1 MEVLL
6 LMFVVLTLYFP
17 PTRSTVNFQAN
28 ATTHNTINVSYLRQ
42 DGSVTLS
49 KNCTVKPVSD
59 MVRHDIKEILDAGT
73 KLIIF
78 ELNFRNHSGKLEG
91 EDESDIYKPFLWERS
106 SGRHGQGLLFLKTG
120 FEILSLSTLSYGTE
134 KMKVELQE
142 EPRGCLLERN
152 INDIERG
159 LRWILLNDFQE
170 ISPDGS
176 GGSLGDNEHIC
187 NMHIKNNERRA
198 EFYHICCTKHSKGG
212 IVCEELVKDIWV
224 RILFYCIYFLNALVI
239 MFCPYLLPKTWYQ
252 DKYQT
257 IRYELSCKN
266 PIQIKVKKTYIPSHI
281 NKCDNVVPVDDL
293 SSMNSFIEVLDEM
306 EDDTVYNIRLSK
318 IHLNVK
324 RERLIPPNDV
334 PVGILRSI
342 YDSFF
347 RCQIRERHCLK
358 TCCHRSIFEPF
369 RSTSLII
376 KHIKWYHFLQ
386 KLMFLVSC
394 CLAIVPW
401 VIRIVVFYRYE
412 DNENNDRNDAARD
425 RKLEVHYAFFPGS
438 LTSFLTPVHAV
449 FLFCYIVLALDTL
462 LFGMLEFV
470 TTEVKRNME
479 IVLRKCFRDMHE
491 SSYSKSF
498 GWAIRTLLY
507 PFKELGIFG
516 LFVVPLYWLFVLP
529 VVLLVLAF
537 YCIPTLNI
545 ALRLL
550 CHLVIVLFPEFKF
563 VTRLKENIGVTGL
576 LRRETVARLPQK
588 SSIGFRLLQFFVI
601 LLTLLALFSCIILVV
616 EVIVFFV
623 ETIVYTLIGIIL
635 NASQTLKY
643 VSLLFMLT
651 LYAKDCFGSV
661 TKKYQSFNQAIN
673 KALLSKVQEDVEK
686 VAWQTASVQPN
697 TAFQINVKDH
707 GDAEIKTDPVVC
719 ISNSVVKWKIPRL
732 LLFLDN
738 HDKPHIT
745 RTFFFKAAYIDHVGC
760 PGTLYKNLARAM
772 RQFLTIILFLFF
784 VVVVV
789 MAFGNEYSVSGVNQM
804 LATLAGGF
812 LPWVFRNVL
821 FKPPPDLEVDTS
833 TLSFQNLFDDVIR
846 KHTQNWPVADIVSDS
861 MRPEGEDLQ
870 TGGNSHSRK
879 FSPCLDPGSV
889 TMLNGDLALENVLI
903 VNMSNR
909 IKKENE
915 IMDA

>member
-1 MEVLL
+1 
-6 LMFVVLTLYFP
+6 
-17 PTRSTVNFQAN
+17 
-28 ATTHNTINVSYLRQ
+28 
-42 DGSVTLS
+42 
-49 KNCTVKPVSD
+49 
-59 MVRHDIKEILDAGT
+59 
-73 KLIIF
+73 
-78 ELNFRNHSGKLEG
+78 
-91 EDESDIYKPFLWERS
+91 
-106 SGRHGQGLLFLKTG
+106 
-120 FEILSLSTLSYGTE
+120 
-134 KMKVELQE
+134 
-142 EPRGCLLERN
+142 
-152 INDIERG
+152 
-159 LRWILLNDFQE
+159 
-170 ISPDGS
+170 
-176 GGSLGDNEHIC
+176 
-187 NMHIKNNERRA
+187 
-198 EFYHICCTKHSKGG
+198 
-212 IVCEELVKDIWV
+212 
-224 RILFYCIYFLNALVI
+224 
-239 MFCPYLLPKTWYQ
+239 
-252 DKYQT
+252 
-257 IRYELSCKN
+257 
-266 PIQIKVKKTYIPSHI
+266 
-281 NKCDNVVPVDDL
+281 
-293 SSMNSFIEVLDEM
+293 
-306 EDDTVYNIRLSK
+306 
-318 IHLNVK
+318 
-324 RERLIPPNDV
+324 
-334 PVGILRSI
+334 
-342 YDSFF
+342 
-347 RCQIRERHCLK
+347 
-358 TCCHRSIFEPF
+358 
-369 RSTSLII
+369 
-376 KHIKWYHFLQ
+376 
-386 KLMFLVSC
+386 MFLVSC

-576 LRRETVARLPQK
+576 LRRETVARLPRK

-846 KHTQNWPVADIVSDS
+846 KHTQNWPVADIVLDS